1 MERIKTISKNHL
13 RPDLRIEDVDIYL
26 PRGIKALEHAGAD
39 PRGFFRIFQRYEGA
53 RFFGREEFLD
63 GLMSIIK
70 NELLKLKMSLP
81 EIRSYVNWFI
91 TIYSVPEGY
100 ALNRHETAMTL
111 EGPGKLLL
119 PNETPLAY

>member
-53 RFFGREEFLD
+53 RFFGREEYLF
-63 GLMSIIK
+63 GLMSVIQ
-70 NELLKLKMSLP
+70 KLAPKLSAEKICEKIM
-81 EIRSYVNWFI
+81 VF
-91 TIYSVPEGY
+91 SVPEGY
-100 ALNRHETAMTL
+100 PLKKHETAMTF
-111 EGPGKLLL
+111 EGPGRLLL
-119 PNETPLAY
+119 PNETLLFYF